1 MRRWIMLAAMAA
13 ATAGAA
19 PPARAAVESTQVPV
33 VRLHASIEVR
43 APASA
48 VWAQITSGANLV
60 TWCPMWKS
68 PANAKVNLTHVGAV
82 LEFTDEWGNGGRS
95 VVTYLAPGREIRVA
109 HEPTRGDYMCQ
120 AKLISNPRP
129 AARWSTIGTS
139 TPTRA
144 RRPIWRQR
152 ARRRRLRPRA
162 CLPPSRRRPRRS
174 EPAAVVPLRR
184 CPLRREAP
192 NLLESSPIPR

>member
-1 MRRWIMLAAMAA
+1 MRRWIMLAAMGA

-19 PPARAAVESTQVPV
+19 PPAGAAVESTQVPV

-43 APASA
+43 TPASA

-120 AKLISNPRP
+120 AKLILEPSPRGTLVHYWDQYTDESPP
-129 AARWSTIGTS
+129 ADLAA
-139 TPTRA
+139 TRKKT
-144 RRPIWRQR
+144 
-152 ARRRRLRPRA
+152 
-162 CLPPSRRRPRRS
+162 
-174 EPAAVVPLRR
+174 EAAT
-184 CPLRREAP
+184 
-192 NLLESSPIPR
+192 ESMLAALKKAAEKE